1 MKGDAKVLT
10 TLNDLLKDELT
21 AINQYMVHGE
31 MCHQWGYQ
39 KLHEHFEKR
48 AMMEMKHAEKLIAR
62 IIFLEGKPVVS
73 DLGKITIGQEV
84 PKQFANDLALE
95 MGAVKKYN
103 QAIQVCGD
111 VPDFATREILEGIL
125 SDEDKHVDEIEEKRD
140 QIDQMGLQMFLSTYA
155 RE

>member
-48 AMMEMKHAEKLIAR
+48 AMTEMKHAEKLIAR

-73 DLGKITIGQEV
+73 DLGKITVGPEV

-103 QAIQVCGD
+103 QAIALCGE
-111 VPDFATREILEGIL
+111 VPDFATREILQGIL
-125 SDEDKHVDEIEEKRD
+125 TDEDKHVDEIEEKRD
-140 QIDQMGLQMFLSTYA
+140 QIDQMGIQMFLSTYA